1 MSAQPSAEL
10 TPERLR
16 RILALEQRQG
26 YRDRAVL
33 GGLERLAQQIAASAA
48 LRSVSDALRG
58 YDGAPE
64 DERTARVERAL
75 RALALLGTPSSSSG
89 SAKQSAPPRARPA
102 EASAGHTSPPHSPS
116 PHAER
121 GTGAEVGDGTRPRP
135 AAPAAAGRSAGP
147 PARGGHPAP
156 RRPGSSTVA
165 LDAPVA
171 ALPTIKGATAT
182 KLQRL
187 GVRTVEDLLRHYP
200 RRHEDFS
207 VCSPVHDLVPGATE
221 TVIATVWEARQ
232 RRARSGLSVVEALL
246 GDDTGNIEAVWF
258 RAGAGGEYL
267 ARRLTSGTRV
277 ALSGEV
283 SLRLGRPTFID
294 PICEVLR
301 ADGELLHTGR
311 IVPIYPAT
319 EGLLNE
325 RIRQLV
331 RIALD
336 RALPLVEDC
345 LPAWV
350 RERWGLLDERTALW
364 QIHFPDSPTQL
375 AAARRRLAFDELLL
389 IQLGALGR
397 RAAYRAGQRSLALP
411 APQGLY
417 EAFLAALP
425 FRLTAAQEQAIAEIW
440 ADLAQPEPM
449 ARLLQGDVGSG
460 KTVVAAAAALLATA
474 HGAQAAIMAPTEILA
489 EQHFQTLGALF
500 GRGPVAGVQP
510 RVGLLT
516 GGLRRR
522 ERRAALEGLAEGRL
536 DVAIGTHALIEE
548 PVSFAR
554 LALTVVDEQH
564 RFGVMQRAAL
574 RVKGLHPHLL
584 VMTATPIPRSL
595 ALTIYGDL
603 DVSVLGELP
612 PGRQR
617 VATRHV
623 GPDDRGRA
631 YAWLR
636 RRVEAGEQAYI
647 ICPLVEESERVE
659 ARAAVAEFERLQRD
673 VFPDLR
679 LGLLHGRM
687 RSAEKEAVMRA
698 FRAGEIQ
705 ILVSTAVVEVGVD
718 VPNATVVLIEGADR
732 FGLAQLHQFRGRVG
746 RGEKQSYCILL
757 AESAGAP
764 ASERLEIVAKNH
776 DGFALAEEDLRLR
789 GPGEFFGT
797 RQSGL
802 PDLRLAQLSDVA
814 LLEEAR
820 AAARELFAADP
831 ALSAPEHGALA
842 ARVARFWAS
851 GGEPS

>member
-1 MSAQPSAEL
+1 MSTPSSTEL
-10 TPERLR
+10 TPERIR

-33 GGLERLAQQIAASAA
+33 GGLERLMPQLAASSVLRPVAA
-48 LRSVSDALRG
+48 VLRG
-58 YDGAPE
+58 YGSAAA
-64 DERTARVERAL
+64 DERAARVERAL
-75 RALALLGTPSSSSG
+75 RALALLGTPG
-89 SAKQSAPPRARPA
+89 ATANAAAPGAPHRARPA
-102 EASAGHTSPPHSPS
+102 DSSAGKSSSHHVPSPRANRGPGSEDPRERCQPLASA
-116 PHAER
+116 ER
-121 GTGAEVGDGTRPRP
+121 STVP
-135 AAPAAAGRSAGP
+135 AAPSRRAAPGQPGRG
-147 PARGGHPAP
+147 
-156 RRPGSSTVA
+156 A
-165 LDAPVA
+165 LALNAPVS
-171 ALPTIKGATAT
+171 ALPTIKGALAT

-200 RRHEDFS
+200 RRHEDLS
-207 VCSPVHDLVPGATE
+207 LCSPIGDLVPGATE
-221 TVIATVWEARQ
+221 TVIATVWEVRQ
-232 RRARSGLSVVEALL
+232 RRARSGLAIVEALL
-246 GDDTGNIEAVWF
+246 GDQTGNVEAVWF
-258 RAGAGGEYL
+258 RAGAGGAYL
-267 ARRLTSGTRV
+267 ARRLAAGTRV

-283 SLRLGRPTFID
+283 SLRLGRPTFVD

-301 ADGELLHTGR
+301 DDGELLHTGR

-319 EGLLNE
+319 EGLPNE

-336 RALPLVEDC
+336 RALDLVEDS
-345 LPAWV
+345 LPGWV
-350 RERWGLLDERTALW
+350 RERWRLLDERTALR
-364 QIHFPDSPTQL
+364 QIHFPDSPAQL
-375 AAARRRLAFDELLL
+375 AAARRRLAFDELLF

-411 APQGLY
+411 APPGLY
-417 EAFLAALP
+417 QAFAAGLP
-425 FRLTAAQEQAIAEIW
+425 FGLTRAQERAISEIW

-489 EQHFQTLGALF
+489 EQHDQTLSALF
-500 GRGPVAGVQP
+500 GRGPIAGVQP

-516 GGLRRR
+516 GGQSRR
-522 ERRAALEGLAEGRL
+522 ERRAILAALAEGSI
-536 DVAIGTHALIEE
+536 DIAVGTHALIEE
-548 PVSFAR
+548 PVAFAR
-554 LALTVVDEQH
+554 LALAVVDEQH

-574 RVKGLHPHLL
+574 RAKGLHPHLL

-603 DVSVLGELP
+603 DVSVLDELP

-617 VATRHV
+617 VVTQRL
-623 GPDDRGRA
+623 GPAERGRA
-631 YAWLR
+631 YAFLR
-636 RRVEAGEQAYI
+636 QRVAAGEQAYI
-647 ICPLVEESERVE
+647 ICPLVEESEYVD

-673 VFPDLR
+673 IFPDLR

-687 RSAEKEAVMRA
+687 RAVEKEAVMRA
-698 FRAGEIQ
+698 FRAGAIQ

-718 VPNATVVLIEGADR
+718 VPNATVVLIEGAER

-746 RGEKQSYCILL
+746 RGQKQSYCILL
-757 AESAGAP
+757 AESASA
-764 ASERLEIVAKNH
+764 ASSERLEVVVQNH
-776 DGFALAEEDLRLR
+776 DGFRLAEEDLRLR

-802 PDLRLAQLSDVA
+802 PDLRLAQLSDLA

-820 AAARELFAADP
+820 AAARAIFAADP
-831 ALSAPEHGALA
+831 ELREPEHRALA
-842 ARVARFWAS
+842 ARVAHFWAS
-851 GGEPS
+851 GGDPS